1 MQFMS
6 HKRLHSS
13 LTWQSIVGWL
23 CFLLYLCCVFS
34 LLLFKT
40 LPFMQ
45 PQQLSPYLTLLDPQ
59 VGEAINIKP
68 LHSIRLFSQLL
79 EPGSPHFHLA
89 LLNLLGNLL
98 IFLPYGFLGRLL
110 LRNKGRFRLFFSGLF
125 CILLI
130 EFLQLLTGIGVWDID
145 DILLNTLGLCM
156 GLILAKPFKAL
167 GSRRRRTL

>member
-1 MQFMS
+1 MQLMS

-59 VGEAINIKP
+59 VGEAFNLKP

-79 EPGSPHFHLA
+79 EPGGPHFHLA

-110 LRNKGRFRLFFSGLF
+110 LRNKGRLRLFFSGLF
-125 CILLI
+125 CIFLI
-130 EFLQLLTGIGVWDID
+130 EFLQFLTGIGVWDID
-145 DILLNTLGLCM
+145 DILLNTLGLIL
-156 GLILAKPFKAL
+156 GLILAKPFIAFQ
-167 GSRRRRTL
+167 RR

>member
-1 MQFMS
+1 
-6 HKRLHSS
+6 
-13 LTWQSIVGWL
+13 
-23 CFLLYLCCVFS
+23 
-34 LLLFKT
+34 
-40 LPFMQ
+40 MQ

-59 VGEAINIKP
+59 VGEAFNLKP

-79 EPGSPHFHLA
+79 EPGGQHFHLA

-110 LRNKGRFRLFFSGLF
+110 LRNKGHFRLFFSGLF

-145 DILLNTLGLCM
+145 DILLNTLGLIL
-156 GLILAKPFKAL
+156 GLILAKPFIAFQ
-167 GSRRRRTL
+167 RRQ

>member
-1 MQFMS
+1 MQLMS

-59 VGEAINIKP
+59 VGKAFNLKP
-68 LHSIRLFSQLL
+68 LHSIRLFSQIL
-79 EPGSPHFHLA
+79 EPGGPHFHLA

-110 LRNKGRFRLFFSGLF
+110 LRNKGHFRLFFSGLF

-145 DILLNTLGLCM
+145 DILLNTLGLIL
-156 GLILAKPFKAL
+156 GLILAKPFIAFQ
-167 GSRRRRTL
+167 RR

>member
-1 MQFMS
+1 MQLMS

-13 LTWQSIVGWL
+13 VTWLSIVGWL

-59 VGEAINIKP
+59 VGEAFNLKP

-79 EPGSPHFHLA
+79 EPGGPHFHLA

-98 IFLPYGFLGRLL
+98 IFVPYGFLGLLL
-110 LRNKGRFRLFFSGLF
+110 LRNKSHFRLFFSGLF

-145 DILLNTLGLCM
+145 DILLNTLGLIL
-156 GLILAKPFKAL
+156 GLILAKPFIAFQ
-167 GSRRRRTL
+167 RR

>member
-59 VGEAINIKP
+59 VGEAFNLKP

-79 EPGSPHFHLA
+79 EPGGPHFHLA

-110 LRNKGRFRLFFSGLF
+110 LRNKGRLRLFFSGLF
-125 CILLI
+125 CIFLI

-145 DILLNTLGLCM
+145 DILLNTLGLIL
-156 GLILAKPFKAL
+156 GPILAKPFIAFQ
-167 GSRRRRTL
+167 RR

>member
-1 MQFMS
+1 
-6 HKRLHSS
+6 
-13 LTWQSIVGWL
+13 
-23 CFLLYLCCVFS
+23 
-34 LLLFKT
+34 
-40 LPFMQ
+40 MQ

-98 IFLPYGFLGRLL
+98 IFLPYGFLGSLL

-145 DILLNTLGLCM
+145 DILLNTLGLCL

>member
-1 MQFMS
+1 MQLMS

-13 LTWQSIVGWL
+13 LTWLSIVGWL

-59 VGEAINIKP
+59 VGEAFNLKP

-79 EPGSPHFHLA
+79 EPGGPHFHLA

-98 IFLPYGFLGRLL
+98 IFLPYGFLGHLL
-110 LRNKGRFRLFFSGLF
+110 LRNKGRLRLFFSGLF
-125 CILLI
+125 CIFLI

-145 DILLNTLGLCM
+145 DILLNTLGLIL
-156 GLILAKPFKAL
+156 GLILAKPFIAFQ
-167 GSRRRRTL
+167 RR

>member
-59 VGEAINIKP
+59 VGEAFNLKP

-79 EPGSPHFHLA
+79 EPGGPHFHLA

-98 IFLPYGFLGRLL
+98 IFLHYGFLGRLL
-110 LRNKGRFRLFFSGLF
+110 LRNKGRLRLFFSGLF
-125 CILLI
+125 CIFLI

-145 DILLNTLGLCM
+145 DILLNTLGLIL
-156 GLILAKPFKAL
+156 GLILAKPFIAFQ
-167 GSRRRRTL
+167 RR

>member
-1 MQFMS
+1 MQLMS

-45 PQQLSPYLTLLDPQ
+45 PQQLSPYLTILDPQ
-59 VGEAINIKP
+59 VGEAFNLKP

-79 EPGSPHFHLA
+79 EAGGPHFHLA

-110 LRNKGRFRLFFSGLF
+110 LRNKGHFRLFFSGLF

-145 DILLNTLGLCM
+145 DILLNTLGLIL
-156 GLILAKPFKAL
+156 GLILAKPFIAFQ
-167 GSRRRRTL
+167 RR

>member
-1 MQFMS
+1 MQLMS

-13 LTWQSIVGWL
+13 LTWQSIMGWL

-59 VGEAINIKP
+59 VGEAFNLKP

-79 EPGSPHFHLA
+79 EPGGPHFHLA

-110 LRNKGRFRLFFSGLF
+110 LRNKGRLRLFFSGLF
-125 CILLI
+125 CIFLI

-145 DILLNTLGLCM
+145 DILLNTLGLIL
-156 GLILAKPFKAL
+156 GLILARPFIAFQ
-167 GSRRRRTL
+167 RR

>member
-1 MQFMS
+1 MQLMS

-59 VGEAINIKP
+59 VGEAFNLKP

-79 EPGSPHFHLA
+79 EPGGPHFHLA

-110 LRNKGRFRLFFSGLF
+110 LRNKGRLRLFFSGLF
-125 CILLI
+125 CIFLI
-130 EFLQLLTGIGVWDID
+130 EFLQFLTGIGVWDID
-145 DILLNTLGLCM
+145 DILLNTLGLIL
-156 GLILAKPFKAL
+156 GLILSKPFIAFQ
-167 GSRRRRTL
+167 RR